1 MVLNIPMIDSH
12 RAYVNAVAAALT
24 AAGVPI
30 IDIDVLDD
38 MWDDGEPIRGAL
50 TLIDATRT
58 AAAYPDR
65 QVWAEWDER
74 SGWDLSVF
82 DRAANCIEPKHS
94 LCAEVLPAPA
104 DVAAATVAVLAAHP
118 SASTTLQR
126 PVLNRDDWNEALEE
140 GLDAY
145 TRAAQEGTA
154 ALRATP

>member
-1 MVLNIPMIDSH
+1 MVLDIPMNDSH

-30 IDIDVLDD
+30 IDVDFLDD
-38 MWDDGEPIRGAL
+38 MWDDGDPLRGAL
-50 TLIDATRT
+50 TLIDAART

-82 DRAANCIEPKHS
+82 DRDANRIEPKHS
-94 LCAEVLPAPA
+94 LCAEVVPAPA

-118 SASTTLQR
+118 SASTTLER
-126 PVLNRDDWNEALEE
+126 PILSEWNEALEE

-154 ALRATP
+154 ARPTPAT